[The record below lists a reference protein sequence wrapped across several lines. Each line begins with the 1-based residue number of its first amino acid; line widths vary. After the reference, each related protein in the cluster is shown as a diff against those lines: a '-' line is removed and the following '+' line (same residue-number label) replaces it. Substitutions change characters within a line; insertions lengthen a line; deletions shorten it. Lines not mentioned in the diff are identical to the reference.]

1 MQKRPLS
8 RTASAL
14 LATLLAAGIS
24 TAQNLPAGTREA
36 DSPSPQD
43 TVDAQIRS
51 AEAALE
57 NGDYPA
63 AIAALKPLAS
73 AQPKNAHILYD
84 LGFAQEHG
92 GGPAHTGDDTA
103 AAAAYRAALAVD
115 PTLTQAEL
123 SLGLLDARD
132 GRTGAAHREL
142 TAASNLSGAGPDLRA
157 RALRSLAALDEHTNP
172 TASRDELLA
181 ALKLTP
187 ETPADILLGAR
198 LAEHAGAFPEA
209 ESAYRR
215 LLAITPNEPNGAPGQ
230 LAGWGVDA
238 TAGLAHAL
246 AAQHTPAKTAEA
258 ESLLTSA
265 LKTTPGDP
273 RLLSQLAAVYGA
285 EGKADQA
292 IPLIEQLR
300 ASSPATASDAAIT
313 RLLAHLYSLNGDYGK
328 AEPLLRTLVASNPKD
343 PTLLD
348 DLASVLVE
356 QQKFAE
362 AQALLT
368 KAVAMRSSFS
378 SEREWGEAA
387 GHLAGAA
394 SLNHDPNVT
403 LQALADRATVLPN
416 SPTSLF
422 LEATAHDT
430 LHQNKD
436 AERAYRAFLAL
447 AGGKY
452 PDQEFQARHRLI
464 ALERER

>member
-1 MQKRPLS
+1 MQKSILS
-8 RTASAL
+8 LTASAL
-14 LATLLAAGIS
+14 VAILFAAGIS

-43 TVDAQIRS
+43 SVNAQIRS
-51 AEAALE
+51 AESALE
-57 NGDYPA
+57 SGDYAA
-63 AIAALKPLAS
+63 AITALRPLAA
-73 AQPKNAHILYD
+73 AQPKNAQILYD

-92 GGPAHTGDDTA
+92 GGPAHTGDDA
-103 AAAAYRAALAVD
+103 AAAASYRAALAVD
-115 PTLTQAEL
+115 PTLAQAEL

-132 GRTGAAHREL
+132 GRTDAAHREL
-142 TAASNLSGAGPDLRA
+142 TSASNLSGAGPDLRA
-157 RALRSLAALDEHTNP
+157 RALRSLAVLDEHTNP

-215 LLAITPNEPNGAPGQ
+215 LLAITPNDP
-230 LAGWGVDA
+230 DA

-246 AAQHTPAKTAEA
+246 SAQHTAPKTAEA

-313 RLLAHLYSLNGDYGK
+313 RLLAHLYSLNGEYDK
-328 AEPLLRTLVASNPKD
+328 AEPLLRALVASNPKD

-348 DLASVLVE
+348 DLASALVE

-362 AQALLT
+362 AQAFLT
-368 KAVAMRSSFS
+368 KAVAMRSGFPSDG
-378 SEREWGEAA
+378 EWGEAA
-387 GHLAGAA
+387 GHLAFAA
-394 SLNHDPNVT
+394 SRNHEPNVT
-403 LQALADRATVLPN
+403 LQALAQRATVLPN
-416 SPTSLF
+416 SPASLF

-464 ALERER
+464 ALEHER